1 MMLSQLSTIV
11 GGSLSGP
18 NVVFDSVSIDSRS
31 ISDGALFVAL
41 KGPNFDGHDY
51 IDRAREQGAVAALVS
66 DAASFSLPAVN
77 VANTRLALGTLAA
90 SWRSDFDLPIVA
102 VTGSNGKTTVKEM
115 LGCIFAQ
122 ACDGQSENVLS
133 TIGNLNNDLGLPLT
147 LLRLRENHRYA
158 VTEMGMNH
166 AGELTYLSSI
176 ARADVAVI
184 TNAAAAHLEG
194 LQTVEGVA
202 RAKAEIFSG
211 VKNGGTAVINDD
223 DEFASLW
230 RELAADLKIVS
241 FSLTHAADVMAEFDL
256 YKDHSRILFHTP
268 WGDAKAHLAS
278 PGKHNVA
285 NALAAVAAAGST
297 GVRLA
302 DIITGLEAW
311 QGVKGRLQSR
321 TINGLHVIDDSYNAN
336 PASIRAALEVLSMQ
350 TGMKIF
356 VMGDMGELGEDSAA
370 LHQQTGEMAKQM
382 GVDAC
387 FTLGQQTVLTAQSF
401 GSHAQSFNDVNQ
413 LVSALLIELRA
424 NRDRP
429 ISILVKGSRA
439 MKMEQVIELLDKTAG
454 GIR

>member
-11 GGSLSGP
+11 GGSLSGLD
-18 NVVFDSVSIDSRS
+18 VVFDSVSIDSRS
-31 ISDGALFVAL
+31 ITDGALFVAL

-66 DAASFSLPAVN
+66 ETKSVSLPAVI
-77 VANTRLALGTLAA
+77 VANTRLALGDLAA

-115 LGCIFAQ
+115 LSCIFTQ
-122 ACDGQSENVLS
+122 ACDGHSDKVLS

-147 LLRLRENHRYA
+147 LLRLCKSHRYA

-176 ARADVAVI
+176 GRPDVAVI

-211 VKNGGTAVINDD
+211 VKDGGTAVINND

-230 RELAADLKIVS
+230 RELAGGLKLVS
-241 FSLTHAADVMAEFDL
+241 FSLNHAANVTAEFDL
-256 YKDHSRILFHTP
+256 YKDHSRVLFHTP
-268 WGDAKAHLAS
+268 WGDAKAHLAL

-302 DIITGLEAW
+302 DIVAGLEAW

-321 TINGLHVIDDSYNAN
+321 TINGLHIIDDSYNAN
-336 PASIRAALEVLSMQ
+336 PASIKAALEVLSMQ
-350 TGMKIF
+350 AGMKIF
-356 VMGDMGELGEDSAA
+356 VMGDMGELGEGSAA
-370 LHQQTGEMAKQM
+370 MHQQAGKMAKQM

-387 FTLGQQTVLTAQSF
+387 FTLGKQTELSAQGF
-401 GSHAQSFNDVNQ
+401 GNHAQSFNDVNQ
-413 LVSALLIELRA
+413 LVRALKKELRA
-424 NRDRP
+424 NRDRS
-429 ISILVKGSRA
+429 INILVKGSRA
-439 MKMEQVIELLDKTAG
+439 MKMEQVIELLDKNGA
-454 GIR
+454 RD